1 MPNFLELIAKGAKE
15 FKGALKD
22 AKSVIEDA
30 AKGVARTAKGDRAAM
45 KDALGGKRSFLEDAA
60 PRSEEHTS
68 ELQSQR

>member
-22 AKSVIEDA
+22 AKSVVEDA

-45 KDALGGKRSFLEDAA
+45 KDAQRLNLPCQSKVVRL
-60 PRSEEHTS
+60 PRLLPLQKEHI
-68 ELQSQR
+68 L